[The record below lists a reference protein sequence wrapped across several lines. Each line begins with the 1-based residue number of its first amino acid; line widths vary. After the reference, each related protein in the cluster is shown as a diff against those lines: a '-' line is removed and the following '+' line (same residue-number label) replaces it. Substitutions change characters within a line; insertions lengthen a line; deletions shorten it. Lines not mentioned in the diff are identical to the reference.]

1 MALDLE
7 ARKKGIG
14 GSDAGAILGVS
25 PWKTPLQ
32 VYMDK
37 VGATDPI
44 QDNDSMFWGRTLE
57 PVIRQRYADVTNRK
71 VVVPDT
77 LITHPKFEFMIGNLD
92 GITSDNRVLEIKTA
106 RSAEGWGEPGS
117 NEIPDSYMIQV
128 QHYMLIT
135 AIPVADV
142 AVLIGGSD
150 FRIYEVPAEPELMEL
165 MIEKETGFW
174 SRVINRDPPEPITY
188 QDMLLKYGR
197 TSKESRVQ
205 ADAVAMAAVARLK
218 EIKAIAKEEDE
229 LKTVIMAAFGE
240 SDTLMDNNKVLAT
253 WKAGNGSK
261 RFNAKLFE
269 AENPE
274 LYKKYIVRSEP
285 TRRLLLK

>member
-14 GSDAGAILGVS
+14 GSDAGAILGIS

-37 VGATDPI
+37 VGAADPI

-92 GITSDNRVLEIKTA
+92 GITSDNRVLEVKTA

-205 ADAVAMAAVARLK
+205 ADAVAIAAVARLK

>member
-14 GSDAGAILGVS
+14 GSDAGAILGIS

-37 VGATDPI
+37 VGAADPI

-197 TSKESRVQ
+197 TSKESRIQ

-269 AENPE
+269 VENPE

>member
-37 VGATDPI
+37 VGATGPI

>member
-174 SRVINRDPPEPITY
+174 SRVINRNPPEPITY

-197 TSKESRVQ
+197 TSKESRIQ

>member
-14 GSDAGAILGVS
+14 GSDAGAVLGIS

>member
-77 LITHPKFEFMIGNLD
+77 LITHPKFEFIIGNLD

-205 ADAVAMAAVARLK
+205 ADAVAIAAVARLK

-269 AENPE
+269 VENPE

>member
-150 FRIYEVPAEPELMEL
+150 FRIYEIPAEPELMEL

-197 TSKESRVQ
+197 ASKESRVQ

-229 LKTVIMAAFGE
+229 LKTVIMAAFRE

>member
-205 ADAVAMAAVARLK
+205 ADVVAMAAVARLK
-218 EIKAIAKEEDE
+218 EIKAIVKEEDK

>member
-37 VGATDPI
+37 VGAADPI

-150 FRIYEVPAEPELMEL
+150 FRIYEIPAEPELMEL

>member
-14 GSDAGAILGVS
+14 GSDAGAILGIS

-205 ADAVAMAAVARLK
+205 ADVVAMAAVARLK
-218 EIKAIAKEEDE
+218 EIKAIVKEEDK

>member
-150 FRIYEVPAEPELMEL
+150 FRIYEIPAEPELMEL

-197 TSKESRVQ
+197 ASKESRVQ
-205 ADAVAMAAVARLK
+205 ADVVAMAAVARLK

-229 LKTVIMAAFGE
+229 LKTVIMAAFRE

>member
-14 GSDAGAILGVS
+14 GSDAGAVLGIS

-37 VGATDPI
+37 VGATGPI

-229 LKTVIMAAFGE
+229 LKTVIMAAFRE

-274 LYKKYIVRSEP
+274 FYKKYIVRIEP

>member
-14 GSDAGAILGVS
+14 GSDAGAVLGIS
-25 PWKTPLQ
+25 PWKSPLQ

-37 VGATDPI
+37 VGASGPI

-150 FRIYEVPAEPELMEL
+150 FRIYEIPAEPELMEL

>member
-37 VGATDPI
+37 VGAADPI

-205 ADAVAMAAVARLK
+205 ADAVAIAAVARLK

-229 LKTVIMAAFGE
+229 LKTVIMAAFRE

>member
-205 ADAVAMAAVARLK
+205 ADVVAMAAVARLK

>member
-14 GSDAGAILGVS
+14 GSDAGAVLGIS

-77 LITHPKFEFMIGNLD
+77 LITHPKFEFIIGNLD

-205 ADAVAMAAVARLK
+205 ADAVAIAAVARLK

>member
-14 GSDAGAILGVS
+14 GSDAGAVLGIS

-37 VGATDPI
+37 VGAADPI

-205 ADAVAMAAVARLK
+205 ADVVAMAAVARLK

>member
-197 TSKESRVQ
+197 TSKESRIQ

>member
-14 GSDAGAILGVS
+14 GSDAGAILGIS

>member
-14 GSDAGAILGVS
+14 GSDAGAVLGIS

-37 VGATDPI
+37 VGAADPI

-77 LITHPKFEFMIGNLD
+77 LITHPKFEFIIGNLD
-92 GITSDNRVLEIKTA
+92 GITSDNRVLEVKTA

-205 ADAVAMAAVARLK
+205 ADVVAMAAVARLK
-218 EIKAIAKEEDE
+218 EIKAIVKEEDK